1 MKVLAHRGYHAHC
14 RENTLESF
22 QAALDLGV
30 DGIETDIWLTTDDQ
44 LVIFH
49 DRFAPGGSEV
59 PAMTRAQLS
68 KTAGFD
74 VPTLADALALSSETL
89 WNIEL
94 KSPAAAPALAV
105 MLRSRPQQ
113 RFLLTSFYHPVIF
126 QLSRELS
133 VDCGLLIAHQ
143 PIDVRS
149 LFPTVERAAASRLST
164 VVWDYT
170 YLDQQ
175 LVETARAGGLQT
187 FVYGLANPADHA
199 RAKTWGVNA
208 IITDFPKDPLS
219 NLGNVRDV

>member
-1 MKVLAHRGYHAHC
+1 M
-14 RENTLESF
+14 
-22 QAALDLGV
+22 
-30 DGIETDIWLTTDDQ
+30 
-44 LVIFH
+44 
-49 DRFAPGGSEV
+49 
-59 PAMTRAQLS
+59 
-68 KTAGFD
+68 
-74 VPTLADALALSSETL
+74 
-89 WNIEL
+89 
-94 KSPAAAPALAV
+94 
-105 MLRSRPQQ
+105 
-113 RFLLTSFYHPVIF
+113 
-126 QLSRELS
+126 
-133 VDCGLLIAHQ
+133 
-143 PIDVRS
+143 RS